1 MKKTLRQ
8 VLVAGLLVSAGWAS
22 AAVSVP
28 SLSTTDFSTA
38 SGTSFLNSFLITPT
52 LDNTLFVSIYGADT
66 QYSSLS
72 FQIAGGPMVSATN
85 RGGNLI
91 ASFNDGAN
99 NTLGNAYTLLAGES
113 YVLTVTGV
121 TKALTSGVNGSL
133 SITVRSGGVSIL
145 PDQSLPAIT
154 PVPEP
159 ETWAMLL
166 AGLGFVGFVA
176 RRRARKV

>member
-8 VLVAGLLVSAGWAS
+8 VLAAGLLVSAGWAS
-22 AAVSVP
+22 AAAPSPVS
-28 SLSTTDFSTA
+28 STFDFSTA
-38 SGTSFLNSFLITPT
+38 SGTSFLNSFLVTPT
-52 LDNTLFVSIYGADT
+52 LDNTLFVSVYGGDT
-66 QYSSLS
+66 QFSSLS
-72 FQIAGGPMVSATN
+72 FQIAGGQTVSATN
-85 RGGNLI
+85 LDGNLI
-91 ASFNDGAN
+91 ASFNDKAN
-99 NTLGNAYTLLAGES
+99 SALGNAYTLLAGQS

-133 SITVRSGGVSIL
+133 SIKVRSGSVSFM
-145 PDQSLPAIT
+145 PAVT

-159 ETWAMLL
+159 ESWAMLL